1 MNYYSHHIG
10 DYLSATA
17 HLSLLEHGAYRRLID
32 VYYINESP
40 LPAEIKQVYRLVG
53 ARSKEEKEAVD
64 SVLGE
69 FFDKCDDGWRQNRC
83 DHEIGLCNKNR
94 TNGKRGGRPPKNGNP
109 NETQTK
115 PKNNPNETQ
124 DETPPSPHHPI
135 TPSPIASSE
144 QKESTTTTVVT
155 EKTDS
160 SSSSDSDSGRAK
172 ILAGRL
178 MKLEIGRGMSCRV
191 SGADPRVVGWAKA
204 GVSDPVFR
212 EAYDMALTQ
221 RIDEASEQAINPG
234 FLDVFI
240 AKLVNPSD
248 KQSQARPVAWHESAT
263 GIEAKG
269 AELGVDPPKPE
280 TGGFPAYKA
289 RVFAA
294 AGMQA
299 QAA

>member
-1 MNYYSHHIG
+1 MARARNIKPGFFQNENLVEHPFEVRLLFIGLWTLADKKGRLEDRPKKIKMGVFPADDVNVEKGLALLCADKFIDRYEVNGVKYIQITNWEKHQAPHH
-10 DYLSATA
+10 T
-17 HLSLLEHGAYRRLID
+17 
-32 VYYINESP
+32 
-40 LPAEIKQVYRLVG
+40 
-53 ARSKEEKEAVD
+53 EKD
-64 SVLGE
+64 SVIPPLNNGE
-69 FFDKCDDGWRQNRC
+69 ETVTTQKQDG
-83 DHEIGLCNKNR
+83 
-94 TNGKRGGRPPKNGNP
+94 GNP
-109 NETQTK
+109 PDSLIHRFSDSLIPT
-115 PKNNPNETQ
+115 
-124 DETPPSPHHPI
+124 
-135 TPSPIASSE
+135 E
-144 QKESTTTTVVT
+144 QKESTTTTIVT

-280 TGGFPAYKA
+280 TGGFPAFKA